1 NQMVRKRNR
10 GYSQKVGLDD
20 LLRQPLQSVEKVGRQ
35 EKVHEEC
42 ELFLFF
48 FSSYTV
54 PIHQFVDLNQ
64 DMVRIIHGF
73 ISLTILLNL

>member
-1 NQMVRKRNR
+1 MVRKRNR

-48 FSSYTV
+48 FSS
-54 PIHQFVDLNQ
+54 IW
-64 DMVRIIHGF
+64 
-73 ISLTILLNL
+73 